1 MGVNAAGRGPAA
13 GRPRTPDAARTAH
26 LRPPAAPPRPT
37 GRANGTTP
45 LDTTVKLTV
54 TTAEPS
60 GRRTDHLLDVPEGAT
75 VGDLLP
81 ALVRAPDPGEADDA
95 PATGVS
101 TTPAGTTGEAAPIG
115 LYHGADRLDPD
126 LPLSACGVREGALLG
141 LGAPLPEESE
151 PGRPVRFPPPG
162 DPTLVELRHVSGPGA
177 GRVWRLGPGR
187 HEWGT
192 DRGCALRPDGDPGAG
207 VPDSG
212 VWITVGVD
220 GSVSVLLPGDADP
233 ERCGLRSLTPPPP
246 VDPDTGIP
254 LTDEEPAGP
263 RDGGPGGHSPEP
275 PAPGPDG
282 LPEPP
287 PTPPPA
293 ELPRPTDGSVEWPEW
308 ADLALGDHLLRH
320 CAPFEPDAAVNP
332 SADGVAT
339 EYNRPPRLAPHLDDE
354 SLRLPG
360 PPTAPRGRAFPFLM
374 IIMPLI
380 MGMVLISLFR
390 NFFFVIFVF
399 FTPLMAISNW
409 VMARRGGR
417 RQHAEKLRL
426 YRIRRTSLE
435 REMRRATITERGLRN
450 RAFPDPAAVL
460 LTASGPGGQLWERRR
475 RDPDHLVLRLG
486 TVTRASLKRIED
498 QARDSN
504 HRTVHWRL
512 ADVPYGVEM
521 TECGVIGFTGQGDG
535 PRALARWA
543 VAQSAVLHSPR
554 DLRIVVLTTDEHA
567 DSWSWVRWLPHLRG
581 IAPQAVVALGNDPES
596 TAHRVNELLSR
607 LRARVQASSSALA
620 RTLMTEPDILVVLDG
635 ARRLRDVPGVVELLT
650 TGPAVRIFSLCLDER
665 ERLLPEECTVVVSAA
680 GSRLTLR
687 ASGIPAVEEI
697 RADLVTPDWCER
709 VARSV
714 APVRDVSVDADSGL
728 PADVRLLPLLDQ
740 EPPDPAKLV
749 ELWNR
754 RPASTSFTLGRGYE
768 NLLRLDLVRDGP
780 HGLVGGTTGSGKS
793 ELLQTL
799 IASLAAVNRPDE
811 LTFVLVDYKGGS
823 AFRECAELPHTL
835 GMITDLDGHLVQR
848 ALASLDAELRRR
860 ETVLAEVEAK
870 DHAEYRAKR
879 ARDPRLAPLP
889 RLLIVIDEF
898 ATLVRELPGFVPGLI
913 NLAQRGRSLGLHLLL
928 ATQRPAGSVN
938 NEIKANTNLRIALR
952 VTDRAESQDII
963 DSPDA
968 VTISPHTPGRALV
981 RRGGGTPTAFQTA
994 WVGAERPGAV
1004 AEEDGTDD
1012 TRPAGPARPVRAA
1025 ELTWQ
1030 GLGRPVVT
1038 GEEEDEGETVTEE
1051 RPTDLGALVSA
1062 LRQAADLLP
1071 DLAPGVRPWLPALPE
1086 HLTLRDLPPTPPTP
1100 PAPPGRLPAVPYAL
1114 YDVPQRQERRLGVID
1129 FAEFGH
1135 LYVIG
1140 TPRSGRTQ
1148 VLRTVAG
1155 SIARTLTS
1163 EQVHLYCVDS
1173 SGGGLAA
1180 LSGLPHCG
1188 AVVSRHDTE
1197 RLERLL
1203 QRLSKELT
1211 RRQRLLSEHDC
1222 ASWTELRG
1230 KLSRARRPAHL
1241 MLLIDG
1247 WDSLSGLLDDYDGG
1261 RLYGE
1266 VVRLLRE
1273 GAAVGVH
1280 VIATSERLL
1289 LAGRLGAHNDKRLLL
1304 RQAEAGDY
1312 FHVGLSR
1319 DRLPSHVPEGR
1330 AWHAPS
1336 GLETQVALLP
1346 GADDDTADTK
1356 DTGDTGDTAD
1366 TRGARGGSGTGSV
1379 PDQAD
1384 ALRRIARE
1392 AAKRDSGVPA
1402 DRRPF
1407 PIAELPGSLT
1417 FQQAAERLPGESG
1430 RPLWALVGLGGDDAG
1445 PIGFDFAAEGGA
1457 FVVAGP
1463 PRSGRSTAL
1472 ASMAV
1477 SLLMGGTSLVVLAPR
1492 ESQLRRLAAHD
1503 LARVLTD
1510 ADPSA
1515 VDVEAALEATGGR
1528 PTVLIVDD
1536 AELLA
1541 NCAADKV
1548 LRRVLASGRDRGQG
1562 LLVAATAESTSALG
1576 WLGQMRRVRRG
1587 LLTSPKS
1594 VVEGELIGCRMSS
1607 EQVRMA
1613 LPPGRGWTAG
1623 PSGGPMAVQVPLTVL
1638 GEG

>member
-1 MGVNAAGRGPAA
+1 PSTRRSP
-13 GRPRTPDAARTAH
+13 
-26 LRPPAAPPRPT
+26 APP
-37 GRANGTTP
+37 GGTTP

-54 TTAEPS
+54 TTADPS

-81 ALVRAPDPGEADDA
+81 ALVRAPAPPEGEDA
-95 PATGVS
+95 P
-101 TTPAGTTGEAAPIG
+101 PAGGPTGSGAGTAAGAGAGTAPPD
-115 LYHGADRLDPD
+115 LYHGTTRLDPD

-141 LGAPLPEESE
+141 LGAPLPEGEAE

-187 HEWGT
+187 HEFGT

-207 VPDSG
+207 VPASG
-212 VWITVGVD
+212 VWITVGAD
-220 GSVSVLLPGDADP
+220 GSVSVLLPRDADP

-246 VDPDTGIP
+246 VDPDTGLP

-263 RDGGPGGHSPEP
+263 RDGGPGGHSVAP
-275 PAPGPDG
+275 PPPGPDG
-282 LPEPP
+282 LPEAPPLPP
-287 PTPPPA
+287 PT
-293 ELPRPTDGSVEWPEW
+293 ELPRPTDGSIEWPAW

-320 CAPFEPDAAVNP
+320 GAPFEPDAAVNP
-332 SADGVAT
+332 STDGVGV

-360 PPTAPRGRAFPFLM
+360 PPTANRGRAFPFLM

-380 MGMVLISLFR
+380 MGLVLISLFR

-409 VMARRGGR
+409 VMARRSGR

-426 YRIRRTSLE
+426 YRLRRAALE
-435 REMRRATITERGLRN
+435 SEMRKATVTERGLRN
-450 RAFPDPAAVL
+450 RAFPDPAAL
-460 LTASGPGGQLWERRR
+460 LLHASGPGRQLWERRR

-498 QARDSN
+498 QARESH
-504 HRTVHWRL
+504 HRNVHWRL
-512 ADVPYGVEM
+512 ADVPYGVEVA
-521 TECGVIGFTGQGDG
+521 ECGVVGFTGSGDG

-567 DSWSWVRWLPHLRG
+567 ESWGWVRWLPHLRG
-581 IAPQAVVALGNDPES
+581 LAPEAVVALGNDPES

-607 LRARVQASSSALA
+607 LRARVQASSSALG

-665 ERLLPEECTVVVSAA
+665 ERLLPEECTVVVSAHS
-680 GSRLTLR
+680 SRLTLR
-687 ASGIPAVEEI
+687 ASGMPAVEDI
-697 RADLVTPDWCER
+697 RADLVTPAWCEE
-709 VARSV
+709 VARSL
-714 APVRDVSVDADSGL
+714 APVRDVSVDSDSGL

-740 EPPDPAKLV
+740 EPPDPAKVV

-754 RPASTSFTLGRGYE
+754 RPASTSFVLGRGYE

-952 VTDRAESQDII
+952 VTDRSESQDII

-994 WVGAERPGAV
+994 WVGAERPGTAPV
-1004 AEEDGTDD
+1004 GEDGSDEAAS
-1012 TRPAGPARPVRAA
+1012 AGPARPVRAA

-1071 DLAPGVRPWLPALPE
+1071 DLTPGVRPWLPALPE
-1086 HLTLRDLPPTPPTP
+1086 HLTLRDLPPAPPTP
-1100 PAPPGRLPAVPYAL
+1100 P
-1114 YDVPQRQERRLGVID
+1114 
-1129 FAEFGH
+1129 
-1135 LYVIG
+1135 
-1140 TPRSGRTQ
+1140 T
-1148 VLRTVAG
+1148 
-1155 SIARTLTS
+1155 
-1163 EQVHLYCVDS
+1163 
-1173 SGGGLAA
+1173 
-1180 LSGLPHCG
+1180 
-1188 AVVSRHDTE
+1188 
-1197 RLERLL
+1197 
-1203 QRLSKELT
+1203 
-1211 RRQRLLSEHDC
+1211 
-1222 ASWTELRG
+1222 
-1230 KLSRARRPAHL
+1230 
-1241 MLLIDG
+1241 
-1247 WDSLSGLLDDYDGG
+1247 
-1261 RLYGE
+1261 
-1266 VVRLLRE
+1266 
-1273 GAAVGVH
+1273 
-1280 VIATSERLL
+1280 
-1289 LAGRLGAHNDKRLLL
+1289 
-1304 RQAEAGDY
+1304 
-1312 FHVGLSR
+1312 
-1319 DRLPSHVPEGR
+1319 
-1330 AWHAPS
+1330 
-1336 GLETQVALLP
+1336 
-1346 GADDDTADTK
+1346 
-1356 DTGDTGDTAD
+1356 
-1366 TRGARGGSGTGSV
+1366 
-1379 PDQAD
+1379 
-1384 ALRRIARE
+1384 
-1392 AAKRDSGVPA
+1392 
-1402 DRRPF
+1402 
-1407 PIAELPGSLT
+1407 
-1417 FQQAAERLPGESG
+1417 
-1430 RPLWALVGLGGDDAG
+1430 
-1445 PIGFDFAAEGGA
+1445 
-1457 FVVAGP
+1457 
-1463 PRSGRSTAL
+1463 
-1472 ASMAV
+1472 
-1477 SLLMGGTSLVVLAPR
+1477 
-1492 ESQLRRLAAHD
+1492 
-1503 LARVLTD
+1503 
-1510 ADPSA
+1510 
-1515 VDVEAALEATGGR
+1515 
-1528 PTVLIVDD
+1528 
-1536 AELLA
+1536 
-1541 NCAADKV
+1541 
-1548 LRRVLASGRDRGQG
+1548 
-1562 LLVAATAESTSALG
+1562 
-1576 WLGQMRRVRRG
+1576 
-1587 LLTSPKS
+1587 
-1594 VVEGELIGCRMSS
+1594 
-1607 EQVRMA
+1607 
-1613 LPPGRGWTAG
+1613 
-1623 PSGGPMAVQVPLTVL
+1623 
-1638 GEG
+1638 